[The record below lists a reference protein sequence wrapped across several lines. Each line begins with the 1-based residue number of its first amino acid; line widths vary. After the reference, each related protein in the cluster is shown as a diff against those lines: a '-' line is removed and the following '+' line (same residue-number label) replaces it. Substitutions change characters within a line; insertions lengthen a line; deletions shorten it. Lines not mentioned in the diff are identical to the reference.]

1 MPKKV
6 VAVIFEGGSPAH
18 PVVRDLA
25 AVRAAVVLDTIAK
38 LSSVAAVAS
47 IVLSTNYPA
56 LAAEARILGAII
68 HRPEG
73 VFHYGREL
81 QKIVRDTGAEAV
93 ISLGGAAAPYLTVA
107 EYNVMADKLQQEQGI
122 VITNNPQS
130 ADLTAF
136 APADA
141 IFRIMPPAED
151 NGLATL
157 LRDQAGLVRE
167 LLPHSLGV
175 HFDLDTPTDALL
187 MSLLPGNGP
196 FVTAALQAQNWD
208 TKRLMAALS
217 RLAET
222 HVEMGLIGRVSPQI
236 MAHINS
242 RTFVRLRVFS
252 EERGMKA
259 LGRIERGQ
267 VRSLIGYFLETT
279 GPEKFFSYLSQ
290 TCDVCFIDTRV
301 FFAHSKLK
309 VSEADRFLSDLGRY
323 DEINHPYLREFTQ
336 AAAECAIPV
345 ILGGHSLVCG
355 GMWAVVELLE
365 RPSPVSQSRFQPQST
380 QRRAKERKIEPSRPP
395 K

>member
-1 MPKKV
+1 MSETGAISVPKKV

-25 AVRAAVVLDTIAK
+25 AVRAAVVLDTITK
-38 LSSVAAVAS
+38 LSSVAGVES

-56 LAAEARILGAII
+56 LAAEARTLGAVI

-222 HVEMGLIGRVSPQI
+222 HVEMGLIGRVSPQT

-267 VRSLIGYFLETT
+267 VRSLVGYFLETT

-309 VSEADRFLSDLGRY
+309 LSEADRFLSDLGRY

-336 AAAECAIPV
+336 AAAECDIPV

-365 RPSPVSQSRFQPQST
+365 RLYPQ
-380 QRRAKERKIEPSRPP
+380 A
-395 K
+395 